1 LAARKIQNE
10 GRWGG
15 IIDKTTMDE
24 AALGAT
30 GHASFKWIL

>member
-10 GRWGG
+10 ELWGG